1 MKEEKKKKEKQ
12 RHYNEDD
19 EHEEGSDSEIPR
31 SNRSSKR
38 LNLYGD
44 SPLYA
49 NSLNNNNHKNGSNE
63 VEDEDE
69 FLVQKRDTPR
79 LPPIQRPIG
88 TKFNEESP
96 VRKLK
101 KKKKKPK
108 LKALKEN
115 LEEDNPDAVEKEIS
129 NSRTTSGEWMDDRRE
144 GNLSMFQ
151 KESVNSLSNIEV
163 NAISSFRR
171 AQNEYTNGGY
181 SMESLEEEEG
191 KKSRKKKKKGSKKKL
206 KEEEMVNGYGHDLT
220 TPRTLAGEEGTDD
233 DLTPRRE
240 RLRRANAME
249 GQGNLELTSHCTYTH
264 LYIT

>member
-1 MKEEKKKKEKQ
+1 MKEEKKKKKEKQ
-12 RHYNEDD
+12 SHYNEDD

-44 SPLYA
+44 SPLYT
-49 NSLNNNNHKNGSNE
+49 NSFNNNNHKNGSNE

-129 NSRTTSGEWMDDRRE
+129 NSRATSGEWMDDQRE

-151 KESVNSLSNIEV
+151 KESMNSLSNIEV

-249 GQGNLELTSHCTYTH
+249 GQGNLIYN
-264 LYIT
+264 LYVIVHIFV